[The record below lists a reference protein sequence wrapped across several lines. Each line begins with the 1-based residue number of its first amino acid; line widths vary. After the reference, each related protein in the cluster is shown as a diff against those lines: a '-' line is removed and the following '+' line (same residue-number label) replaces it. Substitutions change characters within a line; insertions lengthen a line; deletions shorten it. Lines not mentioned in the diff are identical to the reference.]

1 MDVWYAL
8 SDFTAIFLQ
17 DKIGGCAENFPYGLI
32 HFFDGLKDLSAFRI
46 GKQFKALQVSFGNDQ
61 AMAGQHG
68 FMRIEGQYKIVFV
81 KFLVVENGACAKRAG
96 FVREGACS
104 MHGMVRFD

>member
-1 MDVWYAL
+1 MDMRYAL
-8 SDFTAIFLQ
+8 SHFMAVFLQ

-46 GKQFKALQVSFGNDQ
+46 GKQFKALQMSFGNDQ

-68 FMRIEGQYKIVFV
+68 LMRIEGHYKIVFV
-81 KFLVVENGACAKRAG
+81 KFLVVDNGACAKWAG
-96 FVREGACS
+96 FIWKGACR
-104 MHGMVRFD
+104 MHGMARLD